1 MSDRTKQLD
10 RLLIRKEAER
20 DRLDKEQRVLSERLH
35 QEEESLVEWER
46 ARDLLV
52 QVLLSTQGKVNQ
64 FVEDVVTLA
73 LSTIYGNDYSFV
85 LDYDTKRNQVEATPW
100 VVRGGERFSPRDE
113 VGGGVL
119 DVASLALRL
128 AIWAVMEPRPAP
140 TFLLDEPSKFLS
152 EDLQADFGRMLSE
165 LGRMLGAQFI
175 VVTHSP
181 DVASEAGLAYNVV
194 LGQDGISKVERIG
207 V

>member
-10 RLLIRKEAER
+10 RLLLRQEAER
-20 DRLDKEQRVLSERLH
+20 DRLTRERTTLLERLT

-52 QVLLSTQGKVNQ
+52 QVLLSTQGKVQ
-64 FVEDVVTLA
+64 SFVEEVATLA
-73 LSTIYGNDYSFV
+73 LSTIYGNGYSFE

-100 VVRGGERFSPRDE
+100 IVRDGERYSPRDE

-119 DVASLALRL
+119 DVASLALRMAL
-128 AIWAVMEPRPAP
+128 WAVTEPRPSA

-165 LGRMLGAQFI
+165 LGRMLGAQFV

-194 LGQDGISKVERIG
+194 LGQDGVSKVERIG
-207 V
+207 A